1 MNRIKP
7 YKEQTPS
14 TTIYNIRT
22 ILQEIGIFVT
32 EKFKQNGDFYTCRI
46 EIANDSLEQYHIG
59 TNGKGVSLEYA
70 FASAYAEFMERLQNN
85 VLIGNTYFFSKYYKK
100 TCSFNNFLDFID
112 GKIDFIYDSHE
123 EIINVEDVVL
133 KNEQQL
139 RSHLFGANKDEIKER
154 LLSIM
159 GSENLLCVPFYDV
172 NNKREVKLPIDFIL
186 QCTSST
192 GMCAGN
198 TPEEALVQG
207 FCEILERYAI
217 KEIYYSK
224 ITPPTIPT
232 EYFKDD
238 PIYEKIKKI
247 ESQGLKVIIK
257 DFSLGKKLPVIGVI
271 VINPFNRTF
280 NIKAGADPWPIV
292 ALERCLTELYQ
303 NFDGIRL
310 QEKEDFGVY
319 DKYNSDYEFI
329 NLTRIMNN
337 STGQWPESVFSENS
351 SYEFGGLDFSH
362 GINNTSDLMYL
373 RNLITELG
381 FQIYVRDVSF
391 LGFPSYY
398 IVVPSMSDDKRGME
412 DFRVYK
418 DLFVNCSFLTSH
430 ISVLSDKD
438 IIRLASLLEEY
449 YGVFKENFLNL
460 GKISFDNTDEDIK
473 NMSIDLLLSML
484 FYYTGQF
491 EKSYVYIN
499 EFLTLKS
506 VSEYLYFY
514 ACKDYISFRAK
525 TKDLSKINTYIEL
538 FYGKELA
545 REVEEDMKNP
555 HDVFKSYN
563 LQSYFDSRECEI
575 KKFKYINSYKI
586 LMAIRKKMMRNNI
599 SQINLSSI
607 FG

>member
-14 TTIYNIRT
+14 TTIFNIRT

-32 EKFKQNGDFYTCRI
+32 EKFKKNGDFYSCRI
-46 EIANDSLEQYHIG
+46 EIANDGLEQYHIG
-59 TNGKGVSLEYA
+59 TNGKGISLEYA

-85 VLIGNTYFFSKYYKK
+85 VLIGNTFFFSKYYNN
-100 TCSFNNFLDFID
+100 TCPFNSFLHSIG
-112 GKIDFIYDSHE
+112 GKIDFIYDLHE
-123 EIINVEDVVL
+123 EIIDVEEIVL

-139 RSHLFGANKDEIKER
+139 RSHLFCANKDEIKER
-154 LLSIM
+154 LLTIM
-159 GSENLLCVPFYDV
+159 GSDKLLCVPFYDV
-172 NNKREVKLPIDFIL
+172 NNKREVKLPIDFTL

-207 FCEILERYAI
+207 FCEILERYAV

-224 ITPPTIPT
+224 LTPPTIPT
-232 EYFKDD
+232 EYFKNDA
-238 PIYEKIKKI
+238 IYEKIIKI
-247 ESQGLKVIIK
+247 ESQGFKVIIK

-280 NIKAGADPWPIV
+280 NVKAGADPWPIV
-292 ALERCLTELYQ
+292 ALERCLTELHQ

-310 QEKEDFGVY
+310 QEKEDYGFFEQ
-319 DKYNSDYEFI
+319 YNSDYEFI
-329 NLTRIMNN
+329 NLTRILNN
-337 STGQWPESVFSENS
+337 STGQWPESMFLENF

-362 GINNTSDLMYL
+362 GTNNTSDLVYL
-373 RNLITELG
+373 KNLITGLG
-381 FQIYVRDVSF
+381 FQIYIRDVSF

-398 IVVPSMSDDKRGME
+398 IVVPSMSDDKRGMG
-412 DFRVYK
+412 DFRVFK
-418 DLFVNCSFLTSH
+418 DLFVNCSFLMNH
-430 ISVLSDKD
+430 ISVLLDKD
-438 IIRLASLLEEY
+438 IIRLTSLLEEY
-449 YGVFKENFLNL
+449 YNVFKDNFLNI
-460 GKISFDNTDEDIK
+460 GKLSFDNTDEDIK
-473 NMSIDLLLSML
+473 NISIDLLLSML
-484 FYYTGQF
+484 FYYIGQF
-491 EKSYVYIN
+491 DKSYIYIN
-499 EFLTLKS
+499 EFLKQKP

-525 TKDLSKINTYIEL
+525 TKDLSMINTYLEL

-545 REVEEDMKNP
+545 IEVEEDMKNP

-563 LQSYFDSRECEI
+563 IQSYFDCRECEI
-575 KKFKYINSYKI
+575 KNFKYINVYKI
-586 LMAIRKKMMRNNI
+586 LLTIRKKMMQNNI

-607 FG
+607 FN